1 MGWINFDN
9 VIKQLADHGVQKPKG
24 GWQDAIDSP
33 KVSGARTKVDGVRQ
47 LGWVKLH
54 TIHLDDG
61 QPALVG
67 SFGWWVGGQA
77 FVEKIKLV
85 VDGKT
90 PTMSKEK
97 REALRARM
105 AEERK
110 KSEAEIKR
118 KVEDCAARADRAWR
132 QTCKEGSRDQSEYL
146 KRKQIDPL
154 GGRFLP
160 GGKFCIPIQDTERRT
175 YGLQVI
181 YDQKKNGRD
190 KSFWPAGLA
199 KKGHFFLIGGIPDRL
214 LLIAEGFATAAS
226 IHQATKLPVA
236 VAFDAGNLLPV
247 VKALKAKYKRA
258 KFLICADDDY
268 RTEGNPGV
276 THARNAALA
285 VEGSVVFPVFTE
297 ERPTDTKG
305 PTDFNDLHLLEGE
318 QAVARQIE
326 AALSELGWAA
336 TRAARGN
343 SEQPGG
349 GETGKRRAAQAVMD
363 LDDVVE
369 RFVPLDDGTGEYV
382 FDTWTNKVAKRSQ
395 MIALLPAGVRGDDI
409 KRHPVWITRGAYY
422 LDQVGF
428 DPSCKDPA
436 VLLNTWKGW
445 PMKPV
450 PGKCTVLK
458 DLIAYL
464 CGKEQNGSDVY
475 EWLLSWMAYPLQ
487 NPGAKMGSAVI
498 MHGPQGTGKST
509 VFDVLCKI
517 YGEYG
522 LVVDQDAIED
532 KFNSDWGDSK
542 LLIKA
547 EEIVSRA
554 EMWHVKNK
562 LKNLVTGDTIRINPK
577 GLVAYNQKNHLNIVY
592 LSNENQPLPLENDD
606 RRHLVIYTPP
616 ALSEDFYDELNEEL
630 DSGGVEAFYYD
641 LLHRDLTGFHPKK
654 RPPMTQAKRNLIS
667 LSATS
672 ELRFC
677 QEWVLGDLDFP
688 VVPCLATDFYAA
700 YLKWCRANGESRPRP
715 SNQFFGAVAHQ
726 QGWEKKKARIY
737 PQETSLQ
744 TEPKPMVFPPD
755 DALANAG
762 TAMPAGENHAKWLG
776 ECARRFA
783 DALSGSG
790 ERWAA

>member
-1 MGWINFDN
+1 MGWINFDD
-9 VIKQLADHGVQKPKG
+9 VLGQMQAFGLDVEAGDIEIGQRRRCRHKDGGREKRGWFQLYELPKTDG
-24 GWQDAIDSP
+24 
-33 KVSGARTKVDGVRQ
+33 SG
-47 LGWVKLH
+47 LL
-54 TIHLDDG
+54 I
-61 QPALVG
+61 VG
-67 SFGWWVGGQA
+67 SFGA
-77 FVEKIKLV
+77 FWGAENVVQKVEL
-85 VDGKT
+85 
-90 PTMSKEK
+90 PTKERKAMSSEQL
-97 REALRARM
+97 EALKARIAADKKKAEAEAARV
-105 AEERK
+105 AEE
-110 KSEAEIKR
+110 
-118 KVEDCAARADRAWR
+118 CARRADFAWR
-132 QTCKEGSRDQSEYL
+132 SKCQEGSRDQSAYL
-146 KRKQIDPL
+146 KRKQIEPH

-160 GGKFCIPIQDTERRT
+160 GGKFCIPLQDTERRT
-175 YGLQVI
+175 YGLQII
-181 YDQKKNGRD
+181 YDEKKNGRD

-214 LLIAEGFATAAS
+214 LLVAEGFATAAS

-349 GETGKRRAAQAVMD
+349 GGKDFPTAVSVMD
-363 LDDVVE
+363 LDDAVD
-369 RFVPLDDGTGEYV
+369 RFIPIDDDQGEAL
-382 FDTWTNKVAKRSQ
+382 FDNWTYSIVNRKKMGHLLAAGIRS
-395 MIALLPAGVRGDDI
+395 DDV
-409 KRHPVWITRGAYY
+409 KRHPVWIQRGAVY
-422 LDQVGF
+422 LHEIGF
-428 DPSCKDPA
+428 DPAGADKYIK
-436 VLLNTWKGW
+436 LNTWRGW
-445 PMKPV
+445 PMQPKK
-450 PGKCTVLK
+450 GSCLMLL
-458 DLIAYL
+458 DLLRYL
-464 CGKEQNGSDVY
+464 CSAESNAEEVY
-475 EWLLSWMAYPLQ
+475 EWILGRLAYNVQ
-487 NPGAKMGSAVI
+487 FPGKKIPSAII

-509 VFDVLCKI
+509 FFRAYAQIFGDEHPTKNYSVILDQKALQDNFNADWENKLFVLC
-517 YGEYG
+517 EE
-522 LVVDQDAIED
+522 VVNGSD
-532 KFNSDWGDSK
+532 KWQ
-542 LLIKA
+542 
-547 EEIVSRA
+547 
-554 EMWHVKNK
+554 
-562 LKNLVTGDTIRINPK
+562 LKNELKELVTGSTIRIRKVYKDGYP
-577 GLVAYNQKNHLNIVY
+577 QKNRLFLVF
-592 LSNENQPLPLENDD
+592 LSNEFQPLPLDNDD
-606 RRHLVIYTPP
+606 RRHLVVWTPP
-616 ALSEDFYDELNEEL
+616 KGSYEFYDEVREEIANGGIEALYDYLLN
-630 DSGGVEAFYYD
+630 YD
-641 LLHRDLTGFHPKK
+641 MSRFSPSAH
-654 RPPMTQAKRNLIS
+654 PPMTGSKQRLIS
-667 LSATS
+667 LSAS
-672 ELRFC
+672 SDIRFC
-677 QEWVLGDLDFP
+677 NEWIIGDLDFP